1 MEQRV
6 DGSIERGPHSIT
18 GTSGPYSIARGI
30 GKVCVASEEL
40 REKMVTHRTTV
51 VFSFSFSCIY
61 PSSFSA
67 PSTSETIPER

>member
-6 DGSIERGPHSIT
+6 DGSIGRGPLL
-18 GTSGPYSIARGI
+18 SGPYSIARGI